1 MLYPCSVIERENT
14 YQTIKRMKT
23 SSDWDFCL
31 AHFQKAWTLD
41 FYFRLYELVLTY
53 YPERK
58 YGYAKEMARNDLII
72 SKLGGYSQTLQN
84 PDVIEP
90 AAIHKAVFLMEQPW
104 QL

>member
-1 MLYPCSVIERENT
+1 MHKYYTFAAVIERENT

-72 SKLGGYSQTLQN
+72 SKLGG
-84 PDVIEP
+84 
-90 AAIHKAVFLMEQPW
+90 VFADFAKS
-104 QL
+104 

>member
-1 MLYPCSVIERENT
+1 MHACYTFAAVIERENT

-72 SKLGGYSQTLQN
+72 SKLGGGIRRLCKILTSSN
-84 PDVIEP
+84 PLPSIKP
-90 AAIHKAVFLMEQPW
+90 SF
-104 QL
+104 